1 MFIACLTC
9 VINDMQN
16 FQLSCRRGET
26 YVTLFKFVMGQS
38 KAAAQGTGIALG
50 SYHSIGLLSKS
61 DGESPEYAMYAFGR
75 GFHGQLGQGA
85 HESQSL
91 PHRIDEVD
99 RDSLPVQL
107 YTSKPGDINLAVV
120 NAGSSHTT
128 AISRRGE
135 LFTWGL
141 ASSGELG
148 HGGWTPIEV
157 SVPRM
162 VSNLGRTRI
171 VSVCAGDNHT
181 LAISESGQLWS
192 CGRGRHGQLGHGHFH
207 DEGMMTLISSIHRER
222 IVSVSAGKAHSIALA
237 ADGKLF
243 TWGDA
248 SHGQLGHNQLAPL
261 VGDNRQPI
269 AIPFP
274 QAITSLD
281 PTKLQPPERVTAIA
295 AGGNHSMA
303 VTVGGSLLAFG
314 SNSSGQLGLG
324 DTENRFTPTKVSMVG
339 KGGAAVRAVQVQC
352 GAAHS
357 ILLAQR
363 LGRME
368 VKTVGDNSYGQLG
381 HGDLVTRREFATINA
396 LTNKKI
402 MCVSSGDFHVAA
414 IDESGKLYTWGRGDC
429 GQLGHGDDKSRWTPK
444 LLEDFSVVHPDRTL
458 RRNRKKVPKPLIL
471 SGSELEQM
479 PEVGRRPN
487 NPYRPSWRVAM
498 F

>member
-1 MFIACLTC
+1 MYAKFSL
-9 VINDMQN
+9 
-16 FQLSCRRGET
+16 LCRRGET

-61 DGESPEYAMYAFGR
+61 DGESPDTYAMYAFGR

-85 HESQSL
+85 HESQSV

-107 YTSKPGDINLAVV
+107 YTGKPGDINLAVV

-157 SVPRM
+157 PVPRM

-248 SHGQLGHNQLAPL
+248 SHGQLGHNQLLPL

-324 DTENRFTPTKVSMVG
+324 DTENRFTPTKVPLVG

-381 HGDLVTRREFATINA
+381 HGDLVARRQFATING
-396 LTNKKI
+396 LTSKKI

-458 RRNRKKVPKPLIL
+458 RRNRKKVSKPLIL
-471 SGSELEQM
+471 SGTELEKM
-479 PEVGRRPN
+479 SEVGRGPN
-487 NPYRPSWRVAM
+487 NPYRPSWSVAM